1 MKKTSYEI
9 SYDVI
14 TSIGERK
21 TNEDAYGIL
30 ELPDKKY
37 FLVCDGLGGHGDG
50 EVASSFVVET
60 MKQCLAEGLSVE
72 DSIMKS
78 QNQLLEKQR
87 QEHKES
93 GMKTTLTCLEI
104 KDEKA
109 KFSYVGD
116 SRIYWFEKN
125 KYKLRTK
132 DHSVPQ
138 MLVNS
143 GAITPKYQIMDEF
156 DISAKSSFL
165 LCTDGFWELIE
176 EKEMGMCLKKS
187 RSPKEWLSSME
198 QIIRQNGKGTNMDNY
213 TAIAVFVR

>member
-109 KFSYVGD
+109 
-116 SRIYWFEKN
+116 
-125 KYKLRTK
+125 
-132 DHSVPQ
+132 
-138 MLVNS
+138 
-143 GAITPKYQIMDEF
+143 
-156 DISAKSSFL
+156 SFL
-165 LCTDGFWELIE
+165 MWEIPE
-176 EKEMGMCLKKS
+176 STGLKKINIS
-187 RSPKEWLSSME
+187 CVQK
-198 QIIRQNGKGTNMDNY
+198 T
-213 TAIAVFVR
+213 TAFHKC

>member
-60 MKQCLAEGLSVE
+60 MKQCLAEGLSVA

-78 QNQLLEKQR
+78 QNQLLE
-87 QEHKES
+87 
-93 GMKTTLTCLEI
+93 
-104 KDEKA
+104 
-109 KFSYVGD
+109 
-116 SRIYWFEKN
+116 
-125 KYKLRTK
+125 
-132 DHSVPQ
+132 
-138 MLVNS
+138 NS
-143 GAITPKYQIMDEF
+143 GRNI
-156 DISAKSSFL
+156 
-165 LCTDGFWELIE
+165 
-176 EKEMGMCLKKS
+176 KK
-187 RSPKEWLSSME
+187 
-198 QIIRQNGKGTNMDNY
+198 
-213 TAIAVFVR
+213 AA

>member
-9 SYDVI
+9 SYAVI

-60 MKQCLAEGLSVE
+60 MKQCLAEGLSVA

-93 GMKTTLTCLEI
+93 FLMWEIPESTGLKKINISCVQKTTAFHKC
-104 KDEKA
+104 
-109 KFSYVGD
+109 
-116 SRIYWFEKN
+116 
-125 KYKLRTK
+125 
-132 DHSVPQ
+132 
-138 MLVNS
+138 
-143 GAITPKYQIMDEF
+143 
-156 DISAKSSFL
+156 
-165 LCTDGFWELIE
+165 
-176 EKEMGMCLKKS
+176 
-187 RSPKEWLSSME
+187 
-198 QIIRQNGKGTNMDNY
+198 
-213 TAIAVFVR
+213 

>member
-9 SYDVI
+9 SYAVI

-60 MKQCLAEGLSVE
+60 MKQCLAEGLSVA

-78 QNQLLEKQR
+78 QNQLLEKQW

-143 GAITPKYQIMDEF
+143 GAIKEK
-156 DISAKSSFL
+156 DIRHHEDRSSFL

-187 RSPKEWLSSME
+187 CSPKEWLSSME

>member
-9 SYDVI
+9 SYAVI

-93 GMKTTLTCLEI
+93 GMKTTQLVW
-104 KDEKA
+104 K
-109 KFSYVGD
+109 
-116 SRIYWFEKN
+116 SRMK
-125 KYKLRTK
+125 K
-132 DHSVPQ
+132 Q
-138 MLVNS
+138 
-143 GAITPKYQIMDEF
+143 
-156 DISAKSSFL
+156 SFL
-165 LCTDGFWELIE
+165 MWEIPE
-176 EKEMGMCLKKS
+176 STGLKKINIS
-187 RSPKEWLSSME
+187 CVQK
-198 QIIRQNGKGTNMDNY
+198 T
-213 TAIAVFVR
+213 TAFHKC